1 MELKDILE
9 IGMFISLVVFVLSI
23 VSAISSPSK
32 IRKSRMSREERE
44 FAEEAY
50 KLHMS
55 GMDAKTSRKAEEKLL
70 QYEALYS
77 DIASKQSLVSEHI
90 YQEDMSDIRENYES
104 LTREEWQEKADKI
117 LDKFYDL
124 YSIIT
129 DPNFKDVEKAYS
141 SKKRCIKYWQD
152 YFSSIPYETGIWF
165 DAKFHMREHLGLNYD
180 ICMDSHESLE
190 KKLSQC
196 IDEMKPEYKRKM
208 NLRKQIIDTVA
219 EQESIMRSKLIATPF
234 EGCTVKEVEYCIKE
248 LVEKYQLV
256 SVKIGNRYFVSL
268 SDKEKQRRDGHK
280 IKKPINVNVD
290 NSKKKEAFIGAIE
303 NQDSIME
310 IWKAWEESGLGSFYG
325 KLDML
330 ITKEK
335 NSERMYGKVKSDT
348 EALKLQIQNAL
359 MKEE

>member
-1 MELKDILE
+1 MELMEILE
-9 IGMFISLVVFVLSI
+9 IGMFISLAVFVLSI

-70 QYEALYS
+70 QYEVLYN
-77 DIASKQSLVSEHI
+77 DIASKQSLESEHI

-104 LTREEWQEKADKI
+104 LAREEWQRKADKI

-124 YSIIT
+124 YSMIT
-129 DPNFKDVEKAYS
+129 DPDFKDVEKAYS

-152 YFSSIPYETGIWF
+152 YFSSIPYETGIWY
-165 DAKFHMREHLGLNYD
+165 DAKFHMREYLGLDYD

-190 KKLSQC
+190 KKLTQC

-208 NLRKQIIDTVA
+208 NLRKQILDTVA
-219 EQESIMRSKLIATPF
+219 EHENIMRSKLIATPF
-234 EGCTVKEVEYCIKE
+234 EGCTAKEVEYCIKE

-256 SVKIGNRYFVSL
+256 SIKIGNRYFISL
-268 SDKEKQRRDGHK
+268 SDKEKQRRYAQKGK
-280 IKKPINVNVD
+280 
-290 NSKKKEAFIGAIE
+290 
-303 NQDSIME
+303 NQSN
-310 IWKAWEESGLGSFYG
+310 
-325 KLDML
+325 
-330 ITKEK
+330 TNEK
-335 NSERMYGKVKSDT
+335 SV
-348 EALKLQIQNAL
+348 
-359 MKEE
+359 